1 MERLQ
6 KLLAQAGIASRRR
19 AEEMITAGR
28 VRVNGKVV
36 TELGAQADP
45 ERDTIM
51 VDNHPVALE
60 TKAYYVLNKPRGYI
74 SDRDDTAGNKTALD
88 LVPEGR
94 RLFSAGRLDLMS
106 EGMLL
111 LTNDGELANR
121 LTHPRYEH
129 EKEYFALVFGSPDDK
144 VIERLERG
152 ILYDGEWLR
161 ADSAA
166 RAARSQPFGEAGRD
180 ETWVR
185 LVLHEGKKRQ
195 IRHMCASLGH
205 PVKRLVRVRIGP
217 LKLGTLKL
225 GEWRKLTPD
234 ELKQLR
240 NSTPRKSG
248 GKPSSRRAG
257 SQEVYTGKEP
267 GAGTDRKTTGKGEP
281 ERRGAP
287 ARKAAPYREG
297 GKPTGKGESERQSAI
312 GRKPTQ
318 FRTGGKPTGKGEPER
333 QSAPGRKAA
342 PFRAGGKPIGRRGLD
357 QRSTVRRKPVPFK
370 TGNNLRGRGKPT
382 SFRPEGGPAGRKP
395 RSKNRKSESG
405 NQQ

>member
-19 AEEMITAGR
+19 AEEMISAGR

-45 ERDTIM
+45 EHDTIL
-51 VDNHPVALE
+51 VDNHPVTLE
-60 TKAYYVLNKPRGYI
+60 TKAYYILNKPRGYI

-129 EKEYFALVFGSPDDK
+129 EKEYLALVYGAPDDK

-166 RAARSQPFGEAGRD
+166 RAGRSQQFGEAGRD
-180 ETWVR
+180 ETWLR

-225 GEWRKLTPD
+225 GEWRKLMPD

-240 NSTPRKSG
+240 SSTPQKSG
-248 GKPSSRRAG
+248 GKPSSRRPQRNDARAG
-257 SQEVYTGKEP
+257 NEP
-267 GAGTDRKTTGKGEP
+267 RAD
-281 ERRGAP
+281 A
-287 ARKAAPYREG
+287 
-297 GKPTGKGESERQSAI
+297 
-312 GRKPTQ
+312 GRKPTPY
-318 FRTGGKPTGKGEPER
+318 RTGGKPTGPGGRARAGTPER
-333 QSAPGRKAA
+333 KSTLSRT
-342 PFRAGGKPIGRRGLD
+342 GGKPTGRSEREQRGATGRGSTQFRPGGKPTGRGERE
-357 QRSTVRRKPVPFK
+357 QRAAAGRKPVPYK
-370 TGNNLRGRGKPT
+370 TGGNPRGRGKPAPF
-382 SFRPEGGPAGRKP
+382 SPEPRKANQKP
-395 RSKNRKSESG
+395 KSNNRKARPG
-405 NQQ
+405 KHQ